1 MKNRLMQLLAKNRQ
15 SQKSYQIKTQANE
28 ATIYVYDV
36 IMADDFADF
45 LGGVSAPQFVKDV
58 KDLDVETLHVRINSP
73 GGDVFGA
80 RPMAQALREHPANV
94 ITYIDGVAAS
104 AATVVA
110 LAGDEVR
117 MAPGGF
123 FMIHNAWM
131 LTMGDSEELMSDAAL
146 LEKVDGTLADDYVRK
161 TQADRDL
168 VVRWMKEETWFEASE
183 ALEFGF
189 VDQVTDG
196 SDSAIEAR
204 ANWDLSAYDH
214 APTKSISAETVDS
227 QDDEEPEVLPEASE
241 QVSIEAQKVEHMKR
255 SIAAALI

>member
-1 MKNRLMQLLAKNRQ
+1 
-15 SQKSYQIKTQANE
+15 
-28 ATIYVYDV
+28 
-36 IMADDFADF
+36 MADDFADL
-45 LGGVSAPQFVKDV
+45 LGGVSAPRFVKDI
-58 KDLDVETLHVRINSP
+58 KELDVETIHVRINSP

-94 ITYIDGVAAS
+94 ITHIDGVAAS

-146 LEKVDGTLADDYVRK
+146 LEKVDGTLVDDYVRK
-161 TQADRDL
+161 TQADRIQI
-168 VVRWMKEETWFEASE
+168 VQWMKDETWFEATE
-183 ALEFGF
+183 ALDVGF

-196 SDSAIEAR
+196 SDGSAQANT
-204 ANWDLSAYDH
+204 NWDLSAYDH
-214 APTKSISAETVDS
+214 APSKSINAETIDS
-227 QDDEEPEVLPEASE
+227 PDDEKPEVLPEDCE
-241 QVSIEAQKVEHMKR
+241 QVSISAQKVEHMKR